1 MVHNRGMRL
10 CFFCTVSLDGK
21 HCLQDIAYLRSGDK
35 GNTSNIGESY
45 DLLSHDQ
52 CRGHNSARK

>member
-1 MVHNRGMRL
+1 MRL

-45 DLLSHDQ
+45 DLLSHDLLSHDQ
-52 CRGHNSARK
+52 CRGYNSARK